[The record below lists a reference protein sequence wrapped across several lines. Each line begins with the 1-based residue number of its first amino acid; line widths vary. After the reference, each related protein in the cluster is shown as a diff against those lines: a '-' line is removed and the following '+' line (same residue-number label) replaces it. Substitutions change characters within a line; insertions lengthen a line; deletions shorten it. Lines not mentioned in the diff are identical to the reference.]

1 VVIPHVAGWTFAILP
16 LAMSA
21 SIIGVVVGEFV
32 GGAQGLGFIITVAL
46 GQLEATDLFVALLT
60 LCVLAVV
67 LIHLAA
73 RLERRLLHWRPEHV
87 GHESGAV
94 S

>member
-1 VVIPHVAGWTFAILP
+1 
-16 LAMSA
+16 
-21 SIIGVVVGEFV
+21 
-32 GGAQGLGFIITVAL
+32 
-46 GQLEATDLFVALLT
+46 
-60 LCVLAVV
+60 V
-67 LIHLAA
+67 LIHLAS